1 MLKTYKAGTSTIDNL
16 ASLCRLTPIQFV
28 KQSYLIDPIRTDLN
42 NHNQD
47 LLKLVLVK
55 SHTLAGFKGE
65 IDNLTKQDV
74 SNLILNRFDNLSVV
88 EIYKAFENER
98 FGLYES
104 KSNGYNYF
112 GADYVSEILQK
123 YEAWKLELKQK
134 HNITRESVIPVQNQL
149 PAISESQK
157 TDIMNQAIERLFEE
171 YKSNQSFLPPF
182 SHVFQE
188 LVERGVIPYPNE
200 KSSPKLKE
208 WYSEKRRLA
217 QKLVEKE
224 IKDEIS
230 NPERTQNRAFLQQ
243 ILSQV
248 KQSEH
253 EKIELKLQ
261 QIVLEGVFQKRINE
275 NKSIEDWL
283 K

>member
-1 MLKTYKAGTSTIDNL
+1 MLVTKQLNELESRCLATPISFVKKVYLSKTIRERLDDETLSMVLTQVLTKSIALSGMKEKTDQLTMSEIMRMFMMAYAH
-16 ASLCRLTPIQFV
+16 LTP
-28 KQSYLIDPIRTDLN
+28 
-42 NHNQD
+42 
-47 LLKLVLVK
+47 
-55 SHTLAGFKGE
+55 E
-65 IDNLTKQDV
+65 
-74 SNLILNRFDNLSVV
+74 
-88 EIYKAFENER
+88 EIYKAFELER
-98 FGLYES
+98 MRMYES
-104 KSNGYNYF
+104 KTEHYQLFDTGY
-112 GADYVSEILQK
+112 AAEILQK

-149 PAISESQK
+149 PAVSESQK
-157 TDIMNQAIERLFEE
+157 TEIMNQAIERLFEE

-208 WYSEKRRLA
+208 WYSEKRQLA
-217 QKLVEKE
+217 QELVEKE
-224 IKDEIS
+224 IQNEIL
-230 NPERTQNRAFLQQ
+230 NPDRTQSKTVLQQ

-248 KQSEH
+248 QQSEH